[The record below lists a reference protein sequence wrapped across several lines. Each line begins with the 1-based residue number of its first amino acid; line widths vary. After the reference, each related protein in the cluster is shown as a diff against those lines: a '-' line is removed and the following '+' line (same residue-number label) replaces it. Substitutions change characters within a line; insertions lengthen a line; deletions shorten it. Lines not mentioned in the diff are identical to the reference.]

1 MRFVSLLFSALL
13 FLGIFVPASH
23 GQAIYT
29 PPTGSDERKAIMDAL
44 RPACEA
50 DLHQHVIFKV
60 ELLKVSGQWAAAR
73 VTPLQPNGSP
83 INYLKTKYREDVEN
97 GAFDS
102 GGEALLQFHKGA
114 WHLLK
119 WRFGATDTEL
129 PEWIEKYGAPTGLGS
144 YD

>member
-1 MRFVSLLFSALL
+1 MIAVLALL
-13 FLGIFVPASH
+13 LGFLASSSH

-44 RPACEA
+44 RPVCEQ
-50 DLHQHVIFKV
+50 DLKQKVIFKV
-60 ELLKVSGQWAAAR
+60 ELLKVSGPWAAAR

-83 INYLKTKYREDVEN
+83 INYLKTHYREDVQQ

-102 GGEALLQFHKGA
+102 GGEALLVFKNGA
-114 WHLLK
+114 WRLLK

-129 PEWIEKYGAPTGLGS
+129 PEWLEKYGAPVGLGS
-144 YD
+144 FD